1 MFIETRKLGK
11 KKKYYLVHS
20 YRKKD
25 KVNRISR
32 YLGSDLSKKELE
44 KLRKR
49 AELLILE
56 QLKDT
61 FEHELSKDEINEYWK
76 FESKIDLEHLQR
88 GINWLRF
95 TEEFTYN
102 TNAIEG
108 SAVEFS
114 EVRKLIEKKDSPQ
127 NHEETETLGVAEAI
141 EYVKNTKDKLY
152 LKLIKKLH
160 FLCFKDSKH
169 FAGEFRNVEVVITD
183 GHGQIV
189 HRGAPAKEVEKLLKN
204 LVRQYNKHEKKY
216 PPLLLAALTH
226 NHFENI
232 HPFQDGN
239 GRVGR
244 LLINYVLL
252 KHNYPPLNIRLKD
265 RMQYYNVLQEFERTG
280 NINPTLRFLKSQY
293 KK

>member
-1 MFIETRKLGK
+1 MFIEIRKQGK

-20 YRKKD
+20 YRKED
-25 KVNRISR
+25 KVHRISR
-32 YLGSDLSKKELE
+32 YLGSDLNKKDIET
-44 KLRKR
+44 LRKR

-56 QLKDT
+56 QIKDS
-61 FEHELSKDEINEYWK
+61 FEHELSKEEIKECWK
-76 FESKIDLEHLQR
+76 FESKIDIGHLHKD
-88 GINWLRF
+88 IDWLRF

-108 SAVEFS
+108 SAVEYS
-114 EVRKLIEKKDSPQ
+114 EVKKLIEKKDFPQ
-127 NHEETETLGVAEAI
+127 NSDEKETLGVAKAI
-141 EYVKNTKDKLY
+141 NYVRSTKEKFS

-160 FLCFKDSKH
+160 FFCFQDSKH

-183 GHGQIV
+183 GYGQII
-189 HRGAPAKEVEKLLKN
+189 HRGAPAKEVENLLKN
-204 LVRQYNKHEKKY
+204 LVRWYNKHEKRY
-216 PPLLLAALTH
+216 SPLLLAALTH

-244 LLINYVLL
+244 LLLNYVLL
-252 KHNYPPLNIRLKD
+252 KHGYPPLNVRLKD
-265 RMQYYNVLQEFERTG
+265 RMQYYAVLQEFEKTG

>member
-1 MFIETRKLGK
+1 MFIEIRKQGK

-20 YRKKD
+20 YRKED
-25 KVNRISR
+25 KVSRVSR
-32 YLGSDLSKKELE
+32 YLGSDLSGNELE

-49 AELLILE
+49 AEALILE
-56 QLKDT
+56 QLKGA
-61 FEHELSKDEINEYWK
+61 FEHELSKDEIKEYWK
-76 FESKIDLEHLQR
+76 FESKIGIEHLQK
-88 GINWLRF
+88 GIDWLRF

-108 SAVEFS
+108 SAVEYS
-114 EVRKLIEKKDSPQ
+114 EVKKLIEKKDFPQ
-127 NHEETETLGVAEAI
+127 NSDEKETLGVAEAI
-141 EYVKNTKDKLY
+141 GYVKDTKEKFS

-160 FLCFKDSKH
+160 FLCFQASKH
-169 FAGEFRNVEVVITD
+169 FAGEFRKVEVVITD
-183 GHGQIV
+183 GYGNIV
-189 HRGAPAKEVEKLLKN
+189 HRGAPAKDVERLLRD
-204 LVRQYNKHEKKY
+204 LVKWYNKHEKKY
-216 PPLLLAALTH
+216 SPLLLAALTH

-239 GRVGR
+239 GRAGR
-244 LLINYVLL
+244 LLLNYVLL

-265 RMQYYNVLQEFERTG
+265 RMQYYGCLQEFEKTG